1 MSLNMALLA
10 AIMALLSTIFYVIT
24 LKVANV
30 WMIYEIYQVQSIPGI
45 VAWEFAALLFFG
57 VLGWFIRL
65 VYYVSNRSTKLI
77 VSIVPF
83 VLVSLLLLV
92 NTLVDG
98 AIGRAVLDFLNVVMG
113 FSSNVPNPY
122 IGAASMV
129 VAAVILSGPIF
140 LLLRR
145 AQIKD

>member
-1 MSLNMALLA
+1 M
-10 AIMALLSTIFYVIT
+10 TVRFYLT
-24 LKVANV
+24 TT
-30 WMIYEIYQVQSIPGI
+30 
-45 VAWEFAALLFFG
+45 
-57 VLGWFIRL
+57 IRL

-98 AIGRAVLDFLNVVMG
+98 AIGRAVINFLKVVMG

-122 IGAASMV
+122 IGAASM
-129 VAAVILSGPIF
+129 AAAVVILSGPIF